1 MNDEIQKIHTAADDD
16 WAAIEKERTGGN
28 HSACGRGRFKRRCG
42 G

>member
-28 HSACGRGRFKRRCG
+28 FKRRCG